1 MSNDVLTPDM
11 ARELDLPSLLSELD
25 ETRNP
30 NHNVALGELIR
41 RQRTYKFL
49 DGLASALR
57 LHIEQEQRL
66 SLSDQGYRRK

>member
-49 DGLASALR
+49 DGLAQSLM
-57 LHIEQEQRL
+57 LHVEKEQRY
-66 SLSDQGYRRK
+66 QRYR